1 MIAAIIGWV
10 ASQFVKKG
18 FQVFFILSQFAI
30 LVVVTASIFAT
41 IAAAFYAYTWSYN
54 HLVTLLTTLQNVNG
68 DSMLSCAMT
77 GLECTGIKSAYE
89 NGINLLWVGMSYKL
103 AFVFKRFTLHSLTV
117 FSNEMSKLAYLVGQW

>member
-1 MIAAIIGWV
+1 MGKIIGWF
-10 ASQFVKKG
+10 ASQFAKKG
-18 FQVFFILSQFAI
+18 FQVFFILAQLSI
-30 LVVVTASIFAT
+30 TIVVFASIFAT
-41 IAAAFYAYTWSYN
+41 VAAASYAYTWSYN

-89 NGINLLWVGMSYKL
+89 NGINLFWVGMTYKL
-103 AFVFKRFTLHSLTV
+103 AFLFKRFTLHSLTI